1 MEHGGQGANVPKGRT
16 ADGGCARGEARTYL
30 CIDLKSFYASVECAD
45 RGLDPFS
52 TDLVVA
58 DPERSANTICL
69 AITPALKAK
78 GVRNRCRVREIPVGL
93 PYLTA
98 VPRMRRYMEVSAE
111 IYRIYLRFVAQEDI
125 HVYSVDECFI
135 DATPYLGRYQLG
147 ARAFARKLM
156 GAVRDQTG
164 IAATAG
170 IGPNLFLCKVA
181 LDICAK
187 HADDGIGMLDGAT
200 FMRDIWFHHP
210 LTDIWGIG
218 HGIARRLAERRI
230 YDLAGICAEDPTVL
244 RRLFGK
250 NAEPLIDHAWGLEP
264 ATIADIRGYVPRARS
279 LSNGQVLMRDYSF
292 DEARTIVREMA
303 FGSALDLA
311 EKGCAC
317 GSVGLYVGYSRGMLA
332 RPEDLM
338 AEGVAALHGGGER
351 RLRQPTASEREIARV
366 LLALYD
372 GTVSRRAQI
381 RRVCIALGEV
391 VPAGTGQLSLFGDAA
406 ALARDEE
413 VARAAVRVRRRFG
426 PNALLRGTSLRPEA
440 NARERNRQIG
450 GHRA

>member
-1 MEHGGQGANVPKGRT
+1 MCPGR
-16 ADGGCARGEARTYL
+16 
-30 CIDLKSFYASVECAD
+30 
-45 RGLDPFS
+45 
-52 TDLVVA
+52 
-58 DPERSANTICL
+58 
-69 AITPALKAK
+69 
-78 GVRNRCRVREIPVGL
+78 
-93 PYLTA
+93 
-98 VPRMRRYMEVSAE
+98 
-111 IYRIYLRFVAQEDI
+111 
-125 HVYSVDECFI
+125 
-135 DATPYLGRYQLG
+135 
-147 ARAFARKLM
+147 
-156 GAVRDQTG
+156 
-164 IAATAG
+164 
-170 IGPNLFLCKVA
+170 GP
-181 LDICAK
+181 
-187 HADDGIGMLDGAT
+187 
-200 FMRDIWFHHP
+200 
-210 LTDIWGIG
+210 
-218 HGIARRLAERRI
+218 
-230 YDLAGICAEDPTVL
+230 
-244 RRLFGK
+244 
-250 NAEPLIDHAWGLEP
+250 
-264 ATIADIRGYVPRARS
+264 

-413 VARAAVRVRRRFG
+413 GWRARRCGCAAALARMPCCGVRVCG
-426 PNALLRGTSLRPEA
+426 PEA